1 MKWYPL
7 SPIHWV
13 LLLILV
19 AVTDVF
25 TMVQKYFVPEI
36 ARPFAYII
44 LVIVVLLAF
53 FFIVRPEEP
62 MVLAQTL
69 CIILSTITLVLVL
82 VQDVILT
89 FSLSWKTFIVV
100 LGPVLGPVIAAYIY
114 LTVYAPENA

>member
-1 MKWYPL
+1 MKRYPL

-19 AVTDVF
+19 AITDVF
-25 TMVQKYFVPEI
+25 TIVQKYFVPEI
-36 ARPFAYII
+36 ARPVVYII
-44 LVIVVLLAF
+44 FVIVVLIAF

-100 LGPVLGPVIAAYIY
+100 LGPFLGPWIAAFIY
-114 LTVYAPENA
+114 LTVRAPKNT